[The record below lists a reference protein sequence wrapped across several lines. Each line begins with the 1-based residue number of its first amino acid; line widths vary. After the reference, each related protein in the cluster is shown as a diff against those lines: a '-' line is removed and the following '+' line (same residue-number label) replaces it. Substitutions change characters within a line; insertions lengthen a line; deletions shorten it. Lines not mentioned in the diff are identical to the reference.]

1 MQEDINKTLSRIR
14 VFLEKED
21 NIEISLTDQE
31 ISSASGIARKK
42 RVPKGKEISLV
53 GKKRRRLVKT
63 KDRRLEVELSK
74 DSDSSESEREV
85 EV

>member
-1 MQEDINKTLSRIR
+1 MQEDIDKTLSRIR

-31 ISSASGIARKK
+31 ISSSSGRARKK

-53 GKKRRRLVKT
+53 GKKRRRLIKT
-63 KDRRLEVELSK
+63 NDRRLEVELSK
-74 DSDSSESEREV
+74 DSDSSEIEREV